1 MATQPP
7 KPQRRTRHSSR
18 PLNGDGH
25 PASIFVNE
33 GGDATSRQGRHF
45 VSGDTRQP
53 TNQEQNY
60 DEFSNCAYEA
70 HSTK

>member
-25 PASIFVNE
+25 PASIFVKKAKNPMARAE
-33 GGDATSRQGRHF
+33 LLESQLCDLAKVPDQ
-45 VSGDTRQP
+45 
-53 TNQEQNY
+53 
-60 DEFSNCAYEA
+60 C
-70 HSTK
+70 